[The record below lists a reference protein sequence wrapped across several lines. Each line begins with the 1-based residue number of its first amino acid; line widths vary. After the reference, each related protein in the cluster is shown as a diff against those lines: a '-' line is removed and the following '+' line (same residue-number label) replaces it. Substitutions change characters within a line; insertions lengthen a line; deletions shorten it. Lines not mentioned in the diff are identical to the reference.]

1 MQAGRQGAGAPASYG
16 AAPGPYGGVI
26 GNQGFSPG
34 TYRNEPEFQAPV
46 QGGYGAQGG
55 YGGNQAQAG
64 YGAVQPA
71 GYQGGNQ
78 AQGYGA
84 VQPAGYQGG
93 EIPPPGVPGAGYR
106 EWFPFHGPFDPCP
119 PIQVKTYVIPPNQYI
134 PYQPMG
140 LPQYPL
146 EEALRLGTL
155 WPALY
160 SPYESRC
167 GRS

>member
-1 MQAGRQGAGAPASYG
+1 MNMQAGRQGAGAPAPYG

-26 GNQGFSPG
+26 GNQGYSPG

-55 YGGNQAQAG
+55 YGTQGG
-64 YGAVQPA
+64 Y
-71 GYQGGNQ
+71 GGNQ
-78 AQGYGA
+78 AQGGYGS

-119 PIQVKTYVIPPNQYI
+119 PIRVKTYVIPPNQYI

-140 LPQYPL
+140 LPQFPL